1 MQCHDIIIY
10 HLGCPQVG
18 EGNFDCD
25 DPHCLETHVTN
36 IIRSSK
42 EEPFDHFV
50 VHKYPKIS
58 KVGTA
63 DPCTKS
69 HASHQAIHN
78 SILEDRVPKNSQPGT
93 FGSQAALKHPKE
105 SQAGIHKEP
114 SKDKCSMYVETPKYH
129 FNYHQKGRANGYYSN
144 PHQYNNVTNNSKELN
159 KTTSLRL
166 TKVNHSIKKPHD
178 LGPSK
183 AKHSSSRS
191 APKSK
196 KMT

>member
-1 MQCHDIIIY
+1 M
-10 HLGCPQVG
+10 G
-18 EGNFDCD
+18 
-25 DPHCLETHVTN
+25 TN

-50 VHKYPKIS
+50 VRKYPKIS

-105 SQAGIHKEP
+105 SQAGILKEP
-114 SKDKCSMYVETPKYH
+114 SKDKCLLYVEPPKYNNKLNNKVH
-129 FNYHQKGRANGYYSN
+129 
-144 PHQYNNVTNNSKELN
+144 YNLN
-159 KTTSLRL
+159 KTL
-166 TKVNHSIKKPHD
+166 N
-178 LGPSK
+178 
-183 AKHSSSRS
+183 
-191 APKSK
+191 
-196 KMT
+196 